1 MTFLAGII
9 ASVVV
14 SGLVVST
21 GPVPEAE
28 KAEYLDW
35 GANHVTVWQADEAY
49 YWDGI
54 PTTVW
59 VDADGCGL
67 TWQRTQNCQWDS
79 TSAVH
84 ASTDEGTLDSVVRR
98 QVGDEPSS
106 VEAVPTVTEAE
117 YTNFSYWAPLA
128 HDQWPDLE
136 MPGIMASYQG
146 DHFTTSEYLIRD
158 DAHWRVLEFFRGEAI
173 EHDQTWGVY
182 LNGYIG
188 YETEFEAD
196 HTPAE
201 LREHAYGALAFGATE
216 FVWFT
221 YAFGPSGHEEAT
233 QGGGSIITDGIGW
246 DRGPHWETTKGIN
259 LGLRYLGSH
268 LGESQGISWSEDRIE
283 GTFAS
288 GTLLVARTDAET
300 EVDGWLIRPNGTS
313 FEASGTVA
321 LTQGDTYLVAD
332 SPLDS
337 LVMM

>member
-1 MTFLAGII
+1 MTIITSII

-21 GPVPEAE
+21 GPVTAE
-28 KAEYLDW
+28 QKADYLEW
-35 GANHVTVWQADEAY
+35 GANHVTVWQADEAA

-59 VDADGCGL
+59 VDAEGCGL
-67 TWQRTQNCQWDS
+67 TWQRTQNCGWDS
-79 TSAVH
+79 PSAVQ
-84 ASTDEGTLDSVVRR
+84 AAVGGGTLDSVVRR
-98 QVGDEPSS
+98 QVGDEPSR
-106 VEAVPTVTEAE
+106 VDLVPSVTEGE

-128 HDQWPDLE
+128 HEQWPDLE
-136 MPGIMASYQG
+136 MPGIMDTYQG

-158 DAHWRVLEFFRGEAI
+158 DYHWVVLEFFRDHAI

-182 LNGYIG
+182 LNGYRG
-188 YETEFEAD
+188 YETDFTAN
-196 HTPAE
+196 HTQGE

-216 FVWFT
+216 FIWFT
-221 YAFGPSGHEEAT
+221 YAFGPNGHEEAV

-246 DRGPHWETTKGIN
+246 EHGPHWQTTQGIN

-268 LGESQGISWSEDRIE
+268 LGDSEGLSWSEDRIE

-288 GTLLVARTDAET
+288 GTLLVAREAIEA

-313 FEASGTVA
+313 YEAHGAVEME
-321 LTQGDTYLVAD
+321 QGDTYLVAD

-337 LVMM
+337 LVMQ